1 MNTIDCQNLMNTYDG
16 MIEAA
21 ARDLIEAMKRKP
33 GQTYVVAIPTTDAE
47 AGRIAVVKDCDPI
60 PARGAIIRP
69 CDNAASGHSRWES
82 VPHPAVYGILW
93 QAMRREP
100 ILPR

>member
-1 MNTIDCQNLMNTYDG
+1 MNTYDS

-21 ARDLIEAMKRKP
+21 ARDLVAAMKRKP
-33 GQTYVVAIPTTDAE
+33 GQTYVVAVPTTDTE
-47 AGRIAVVKDCDPI
+47 PGRIAVLKDSDPI

-69 CDNAASGHSRWES
+69 CDNAASRHSRWET
-82 VPHPAVYGILW
+82 VAYPAVYDILW

>member
-1 MNTIDCQNLMNTYDG
+1 MNTIDCQKLMNTYDR

-21 ARDLIEAMKRKP
+21 SRDLIEAMKRKP
-33 GQTYVVAIPTTDAE
+33 GQTYVVAIPTTDTE
-47 AGRIAVVKDCDPI
+47 PGRIEILKDCDPI

-69 CDNAASGHSRWES
+69 CDNAASGHSRWET
-82 VPHPAVYGILW
+82 VPYSAVYSILW
-93 QAMRREP
+93 QATRREP